1 MTTENSSSL
10 VTPSAVGMR
19 YGLLTGLVS
28 IMVSFAVYAL
38 QLDQNSAAKFL
49 TTAVLIV
56 GIILAQRNYRQL
68 NAGFM
73 SYGEGMTVGALL
85 SLVVG
90 VLSAVFT
97 YVYTN
102 FVDADVMT
110 RAMEKART
118 DMEARGTMS
127 DAQIDQAMA
136 LSAKFTSGPILLAIV
151 VFGSLI
157 FGVLISL
164 ITSAIIKNPKP
175 EFE

>member
-1 MTTENSSSL
+1 MTTENTSSL
-10 VTPSAVGMR
+10 VTPSAIGMR

-28 IMVSFAVYAL
+28 IIVSFAIYAL

-49 TTAVLIV
+49 TTVVLVV
-56 GIILAQRNYRQL
+56 GIILAQRNYKQL

-73 SYGEGMTVGALL
+73 SYGDGMTIGALL

-90 VLSAVFT
+90 VLSALFT
-97 YVYTN
+97 YVYTH
-102 FVDADVMT
+102 FIDADVMT

-118 DMEARGTMS
+118 DMEARGNMS

-136 LSAKFTSGPILLAIV
+136 ISAKFTSGPILLIIV
-151 VFGSLI
+151 LLGSLI
-157 FGVLISL
+157 FGVIISL